1 MRHQVKDKL
10 KNFLK
15 PLIKTPASKKYQY
28 WFALFLDP
36 SYVMELMD
44 IKSFHQSKY
53 IDTKVLV
60 QQMMPKFYE
69 YIMAAELS
77 VHPNIPQI
85 IVSNNAYSLYFNN
98 NHKRMRSLSSEAILL
113 KRIGAEFF
121 IYQNMVF
128 GT

>member
-1 MRHQVKDKL
+1 
-10 KNFLK
+10 
-15 PLIKTPASKKYQY
+15 
-28 WFALFLDP
+28 
-36 SYVMELMD
+36 
-44 IKSFHQSKY
+44 
-53 IDTKVLV
+53 
-60 QQMMPKFYE
+60 MMPKFYD